1 MLEYI
6 RKIVGIILIAL
17 GAIPGSIVIQSIPA
31 LLENI
36 YNPFYTIIL
45 GIIILVVDSILAIGS
60 ISLITIGANM
70 LKDNTW

>member
-1 MLEYI
+1 MVEYI

-60 ISLITIGANM
+60 MSLITIGASM
-70 LKDNTW
+70 LKDTTW

>member
-1 MLEYI
+1 MIGYI

-60 ISLITIGANM
+60 MSLITIGASM
-70 LKDNTW
+70 LKDTTW